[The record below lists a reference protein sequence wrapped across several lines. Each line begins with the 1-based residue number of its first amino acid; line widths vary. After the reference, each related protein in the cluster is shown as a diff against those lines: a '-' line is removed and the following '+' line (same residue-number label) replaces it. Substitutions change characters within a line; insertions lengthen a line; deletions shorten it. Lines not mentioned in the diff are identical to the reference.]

1 MITVEQA
8 KELANKEAQ
17 KNGFDFADFI
27 TEDKKLGLV
36 FHFYTKDDISDMPM
50 PVGLP
55 CVVGL
60 NNGKFSIIHDARLIF
75 RLLDQKSS

>member
-8 KELANKEAQ
+8 KELAIKEAT

-27 TEDKKLGLV
+27 TKDKKYGYI
-36 FHFYTKDDISDMPM
+36 FHFYTEDDMSDMPM
-50 PVGLP
+50 PAGLP

-60 NNGKFSIIHDARLIF
+60 NNGEFSIIHGARLIF
-75 RLLDQKSS
+75 RLLDQKRS